1 MCEAQACI
9 TVITHFPRFIL
20 TFCRPSRLLKGVYGY
35 PFHLSEISLIVKS
48 AFEIQYHLLK
58 HSNVHK
64 HAQTVHR
71 TSLYMYFNPH
81 VAACVHNTCY
91 AGTSKGDPVQL

>member
-1 MCEAQACI
+1 M
-9 TVITHFPRFIL
+9 
-20 TFCRPSRLLKGVYGY
+20 
-35 PFHLSEISLIVKS
+35 
-48 AFEIQYHLLK
+48 QYHLLK

-81 VAACVHNTCY
+81 VAACEYNTCY